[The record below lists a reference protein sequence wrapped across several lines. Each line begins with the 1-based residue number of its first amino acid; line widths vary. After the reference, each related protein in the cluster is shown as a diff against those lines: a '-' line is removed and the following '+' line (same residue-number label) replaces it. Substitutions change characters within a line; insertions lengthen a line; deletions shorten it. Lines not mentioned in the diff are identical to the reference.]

1 MQHSE
6 DFSKLI
12 ESKDDSEIVFIDASQ
27 HELQT
32 TQE

>member
-27 HELQT
+27 QT